1 MKLALMLAAL
11 AFTLK
16 PAAALEV
23 GDSPAMR
30 QAGAVQ
36 TSGSA
41 SVYDNNPSR
50 GGLSLDTSG
59 GNTVREASE
68 PCADETCGLRRGGGP
83 SSELRRE
90 PKSPFTREKEDA
102 DNAKKHDGKFNWMGL
117 VPIVGGAA
125 AGALA
130 GFLLGGPWGA
140 LIGGLIGGALGWLGP
155 KLLH

>member
-1 MKLALMLAAL
+1 MKIALLAAAL

-41 SVYDNNPSR
+41 SVYDNNTSR
-50 GGLSLDTSG
+50 GGLTLPNG
-59 GNTVREASE
+59 GGAVREVSDS
-68 PCADETCGLRRGGGP
+68 CADETCGLRRGGGP
-83 SSELRRE
+83 TSELRRE

-102 DNAKKHDGKFNWMGL
+102 EKAKKHEGKFNWMSL

-130 GFLLGGPWGA
+130 GFLLGGPLGA
-140 LIGGLIGGALGWLGP
+140 LIGALAGGALGWLGP

>member
-1 MKLALMLAAL
+1 MKIALLAAAL

-41 SVYDNNPSR
+41 SVYDNDPGRRTLTLPNA
-50 GGLSLDTSG
+50 GGT
-59 GNTVREASE
+59 TVKDAAE

-83 SSELRRE
+83 TSELRRE

-102 DNAKKHDGKFNWMGL
+102 AKAKKHEGKFNWMGL

-130 GFLLGGPWGA
+130 GFLLAGPWGA
-140 LIGGLIGGALGWLGP
+140 LIGAVVGGALGWLGP